1 MISKNLKKRIYTSIG
16 LLFLI
21 TTMFYVNSILV
32 FSLLV
37 LSVVSLLEFFNMIKK
52 IGKNNLYSF
61 TLIFIF
67 LIYIFS
73 FSFLFF
79 LFSNFLQLKII
90 LFVLLT
96 GCIASDIG
104 GYIIGKKFGGPKLTR
119 ISPKKTISGSIGSL
133 VFCSITI
140 PTIFYFFT
148 NHISFYLIVAS
159 LFTSVFCQ
167 IGDLL
172 FSFLKRKANLKD
184 TGNFLPGHGG
194 VLDRIDGIL
203 LGIPAGFFAITLFY

>member
-61 TLIFIF
+61 TLSFIF

-159 LFTSVFCQ
+159 LLTSVFCQ

>member
-1 MISKNLKKRIYTSIG
+1 MISKNLTKRIYTSIG

-21 TTMFYVNSILV
+21 TTMFYVNSILI

-52 IGKNNLYSF
+52 IGKNYLYSF
-61 TLIFIF
+61 TLSFIF

-90 LFVLLT
+90 LFILLT

-104 GYIIGKKFGGPKLTR
+104 GYIIGKKFRGPKLTR

-148 NHISFYLIVAS
+148 NHISFYLIAVS
-159 LFTSVFCQ
+159 FLTSVFCQ
-167 IGDLL
+167 LGDLL

>member
-1 MISKNLKKRIYTSIG
+1 MISKNLTKRIYTSIG

-21 TTMFYVNSILV
+21 TTMFYVNSILI

-52 IGKNNLYSF
+52 IGKNYLYSF
-61 TLIFIF
+61 TLSFIF

>member
-1 MISKNLKKRIYTSIG
+1 MISKNLRKRIYTSIG

-21 TTMFYVNSILV
+21 TTMFYLNSILV

-37 LSVVSLLEFFNMIKK
+37 LSVVSSLEFFNMIKK
-52 IGKNNLYSF
+52 IGKNYIYSF
-61 TLIFIF
+61 TLSFIF

-90 LFVLLT
+90 LFILLT

-104 GYIIGKKFGGPKLTR
+104 GYIIGKKFKGPKLTR

-133 VFCSITI
+133 VFSSITI
-140 PTIFYFFT
+140 PTVFYFFT
-148 NHISFYLIVAS
+148 NHTSFYLIVVS
-159 LFTSVFCQ
+159 LLTSVFCQ

-203 LGIPAGFFAITLFY
+203 LGIPVGFFAITLFY

>member
-1 MISKNLKKRIYTSIG
+1 MSKLT
-16 LLFLI
+16 
-21 TTMFYVNSILV
+21 
-32 FSLLV
+32 
-37 LSVVSLLEFFNMIKK
+37 IKK
-52 IGKNNLYSF
+52 TSE
-61 TLIFIF
+61 
-67 LIYIFS
+67 
-73 FSFLFF
+73 
-79 LFSNFLQLKII
+79 Q
-90 LFVLLT
+90 
-96 GCIASDIG
+96 G
-104 GYIIGKKFGGPKLTR
+104 GNIP